1 METNPSLNTRNEMSV
16 GDWMITILITALP
29 LIGLIMLFVWAF
41 SESTPRSKATWAK
54 ATLIW
59 YAIAIAL
66 SVIFV
71 GVAGLAAF
79 GLSNS

>member
-41 SESTPRSKATWAK
+41 SDGTPRSKATWAK
-54 ATLIW
+54 AILIW
-59 YAIAIAL
+59 YAIAIGL
-66 SVIFV
+66 SILFV
-71 GVAGLAAF
+71 GVVGLASL
-79 GLSNS
+79 GLSS

>member
-1 METNPSLNTRNEMSV
+1 METNPSINTREEMSV
-16 GDWMITILITALP
+16 GDWMITILITAIP

-59 YAIAIAL
+59 YAIVIVI

-71 GVAGLAAF
+71 ATVGLAGLSA
-79 GLSNS
+79 